1 MEKGVIY
8 LDINNIN
15 TDRDTSGL
23 GPIEYDQSKVPALI
37 RKYANNV
44 RTKTYGQEVR
54 EAQARNAEVAGLIAN
69 DTLIKQN
76 NLESIFTDLTEEM
89 TNKDIVSAPEII
101 SARNGEATLN
111 DRLTKMGNLT
121 SGKNLKIVS
130 GVIRNNGSDNWQIIS
145 DENHQGDL
153 GVASVTTGNYGI
165 DINFNF
171 TATKIIGFVATPD
184 ETYAKELI
192 SVGASVVT
200 DRATI
205 NLYQP
210 KPTNQISGR
219 IAYSGGAWTIYN
231 NFGITDVSFG
241 ASNDL
246 YINHASCES
255 FVMDITSRKP
265 VLVTFESATATQT
278 KVGFYNPD
286 GTKITTESELM
297 SITFKR
303 DISVVTDTSKP
314 VSAQLNPK
322 LVNNTAGNIWFMGV
336 FEI

>member
-1 MEKGVIY
+1 MAYEN
-8 LDINNIN
+8 LDY
-15 TDRDTSGL
+15 TSTPAVDYDRS
-23 GPIEYDQSKVPALI
+23 SVPDEIVERAD
-37 RKYANNV
+37 YV
-44 RTKTYGQEVR
+44 RNKAYGEDVR
-54 EAQARNAEVAGLIAN
+54 EALAQNAEIAGLIAN
-69 DTLIKQN
+69 ETLIKQN
-76 NLESIFTDLTEEM
+76 NLDSTFTDLTKEI
-89 TNKDIVSAPEII
+89 TDKDVISAPEII
-101 SARNGEATLN
+101 AARNGEATLN

-165 DINFNF
+165 DINFDF
-171 TATKIIGFVATPD
+171 TAKKIIGFVATPD

-210 KPTNQISGR
+210 KPTNQITGR
-219 IAYSGGAWTIYN
+219 IAYVGGAWTVYN
-231 NFGITDVSFG
+231 NYGITDVSFG

-286 GTKITTESELM
+286 GTKITTASELM

-322 LVNNTAGNIWFMGV
+322 LVNNPSGNIWFMGV

>member
-1 MEKGVIY
+1 MAYEN
-8 LDINNIN
+8 LDY
-15 TDRDTSGL
+15 TSTPAVDYDRS
-23 GPIEYDQSKVPALI
+23 SVPTEIVERAD
-37 RKYANNV
+37 YV
-44 RTKTYGQEVR
+44 RNKAYGEDVR
-54 EAQARNAEVAGLIAN
+54 EALAQNAEIAGLIAN
-69 DTLIKQN
+69 ETSIKQV
-76 NLESIFTDLTEEM
+76 NLDSIFTDLTEEM

-101 SARNGEATLN
+101 AARNGEATLN

-165 DINFNF
+165 DINFDF
-171 TATKIIGFVATPD
+171 TAKKIIGFVATPD

-210 KPTNQISGR
+210 KPTNQITGR
-219 IAYSGGAWTIYN
+219 IAYVGGKWTIYN
-231 NFGITDVSFG
+231 NYGITDVTFG

-286 GTKITTESELM
+286 GTKITTASELM

-322 LVNNTAGNIWFMGV
+322 LVNNPSGNIWFMGV

>member
-1 MEKGVIY
+1 MAYEN
-8 LDINNIN
+8 LDY
-15 TDRDTSGL
+15 TST
-23 GPIEYDQSKVPALI
+23 PDVDYNRSNVPDEIVKRAD
-37 RKYANNV
+37 YV
-44 RTKTYGQEVR
+44 RNKSYGKDVR
-54 EAQARNAEVAGLIAN
+54 EALAQNAEIAGLIAN
-69 DTLIKQN
+69 ETSIKQS
-76 NLESIFTDLTEEM
+76 NLDSTFTDLITEI
-89 TNKDIVSAPEII
+89 TDKDIISAPEII
-101 SARNGEATLN
+101 AARNGEATLN

-130 GVIRNNGSDNWQIIS
+130 GVIRNNGSDNWQVIS

-153 GVASVTTGNYGI
+153 GVASVMTGNYGI

-171 TATKIIGFVATPD
+171 TAKKIIGFVATPD

-210 KPTNQISGR
+210 KPTNQITGR
-219 IAYSGGAWTIYN
+219 IAYVGGEWTIYN
-231 NFGITDVSFG
+231 NYGITDVTFG

-286 GTKITTESELM
+286 GTKITTASELM

-322 LVNNTAGNIWFMGV
+322 LVNNPSGNIWFMGV

>member
-1 MEKGVIY
+1 MAYEN
-8 LDINNIN
+8 LDY
-15 TDRDTSGL
+15 TST
-23 GPIEYDQSKVPALI
+23 PAVDYNRSSVPDEIVERAD
-37 RKYANNV
+37 YV
-44 RTKTYGQEVR
+44 RNKAYGEDVR
-54 EAQARNAEVAGLIAN
+54 EALAQNAEIAGLIAN
-69 DTLIKQN
+69 ETSIKQI
-76 NLESIFTDLTEEM
+76 NLDSIFTDLTEEM

-101 SARNGEATLN
+101 AARNGEATLN

-130 GVIRNNGSDNWQIIS
+130 GVIRNNGSDNWQVIS
-145 DENHQGDL
+145 DANHQGDL

-165 DINFNF
+165 DINFDF

-210 KPTNQISGR
+210 KPTNQITGR
-219 IAYSGGAWTIYN
+219 IAYVGGAWTVYN
-231 NFGITDVSFG
+231 NYGITDVSFG

-265 VLVTFESATATQT
+265 VLVTFESATETQT

-286 GTKITTESELM
+286 GTKITNASELM

-314 VSAQLNPK
+314 VSTQLNPK
-322 LVNNTAGNIWFMGV
+322 LVNNPSGNIWFMGV

>member
-1 MEKGVIY
+1 MAYEN
-8 LDINNIN
+8 LDY
-15 TDRDTSGL
+15 TST
-23 GPIEYDQSKVPALI
+23 PDVDYNRSNVPDEIVKRAD
-37 RKYANNV
+37 YV
-44 RTKTYGQEVR
+44 RNKSYGKDVR
-54 EAQARNAEVAGLIAN
+54 EALAQNAEIAGLIAN
-69 DTLIKQN
+69 ETSIKQS
-76 NLESIFTDLTEEM
+76 NLDSTFTDLITEI
-89 TNKDIVSAPEII
+89 TDKDIISAPEII
-101 SARNGEATLN
+101 AARNGEATLN

-130 GVIRNNGSDNWQIIS
+130 GVIRNNGSDNWQVIS

-153 GVASVTTGNYGI
+153 GVASVMTGNYGI

-171 TATKIIGFVATPD
+171 TAKKIIGFVATPD

-210 KPTNQISGR
+210 KPTNQITGR
-219 IAYSGGAWTIYN
+219 IAYVGGEWTIYN
-231 NFGITDVSFG
+231 NYGITDVSFG

-286 GTKITTESELM
+286 GTKITTASELM

-322 LVNNTAGNIWFMGV
+322 LVNNPSGNIWFMGV